1 MLSVNQTL
9 IDVLDYIANISEV
22 AYFVSLIHPLLLVYK
37 KIINISDF
45 PKILLILMFLNGFL
59 WELFLLQNYG
69 SGMFG
74 WICNIFKTI
83 IGWVYFGIYLYFY
96 SKEKNIY
103 YKVFC
108 IILFS
113 LLTITIIVLTS
124 ITHLLSSTALF
135 WYAIAITIG
144 MYIAPFENMEKLFI
158 SKNHKVIPIITSL
171 ILLGSSL
178 IFVVK
183 YIIQNDFTFIYADII
198 GVVANLIVSVIW
210 GIYYM
215 KYKDGN
221 NTLDDNLNVSPVLD
235 NE

>member
-1 MLSVNQTL
+1 
-9 IDVLDYIANISEV
+9 
-22 AYFVSLIHPLLLVYK
+22 
-37 KIINISDF
+37 
-45 PKILLILMFLNGFL
+45 
-59 WELFLLQNYG
+59 
-69 SGMFG
+69 
-74 WICNIFKTI
+74 
-83 IGWVYFGIYLYFY
+83 
-96 SKEKNIY
+96 
-103 YKVFC
+103 
-108 IILFS
+108 
-113 LLTITIIVLTS
+113 
-124 ITHLLSSTALF
+124 
-135 WYAIAITIG
+135 
-144 MYIAPFENMEKLFI
+144 MEKLFV

-221 NTLDDNLNVSPVLD
+221 NSPLDDNLNVSPVLD